1 MAMFSV
7 TTQDFEK
14 TVIESAAPVLVEF
27 TAPWCGYCRR
37 LAPVLQRM
45 SADEGMLPIAAV
57 NIDEEPALAERF
69 KVDTIPTLLVF
80 EQGKLVRQ
88 AVGARP
94 KAGVLVLVFRGGS
107 HGPALVAPS
116 TAAQIKEWLAGQEV

>member
-1 MAMFSV
+1 MALFSV
-7 TTQDFEK
+7 ATQEFEK

-45 SADEGMLPIAAV
+45 SGEEGMPAIAAV
-57 NIDEEPALAERF
+57 DIDEQPALAERF
-69 KVDTIPTLLVF
+69 RVDTIPTLL
-80 EQGKLVRQ
+80 L
-88 AVGARP
+88 
-94 KAGVLVLVFRGGS
+94 FRNGS

-116 TAAQIKEWLAGQEV
+116 TAAQIKEWLADQEV

>member
-14 TVIESAAPVLVEF
+14 AVLGADAPVLVEF

-45 SADEGMLPIAAV
+45 SSDEGMLPIATV
-57 NIDEEPALAERF
+57 NIDEEPALAEQFR
-69 KVDTIPTLLVF
+69 VDTIPTLLVF
-80 EQGKLVRQ
+80 QK
-88 AVGARP
+88 
-94 KAGVLVLVFRGGS
+94 GS
-107 HGPALVAPS
+107 HGAPLVAPS
-116 TAAQIKEWLAGQEV
+116 TAAQIKDWLAGQEV

>member
-14 TVIESAAPVLVEF
+14 AVIESAAPVLVEF

-45 SADEGMLPIAAV
+45 SGEEGRRPIAAV
-57 NIDEEPALAERF
+57 NIDEEPALAERV
-69 KVDTIPTLLVF
+69 KVDPSPPL
-80 EQGKLVRQ
+80 
-88 AVGARP
+88 
-94 KAGVLVLVFRGGS
+94 LVFRGCS
-107 HGPALVAPS
+107 HGPALAAPS
-116 TAAQIKEWLAGQEV
+116 TAAQIKEWLASQEV

>member
-1 MAMFSV
+1 MEMFSV

-14 TVIESAAPVLVEF
+14 AVIESAAPVLVEF

-69 KVDTIPTLLVF
+69 QVDTIPTL
-80 EQGKLVRQ
+80 
-88 AVGARP
+88 
-94 KAGVLVLVFRGGS
+94 LVFRGGS

-116 TAAQIKEWLAGQEV
+116 TATQIKEWLAGQEV

>member
-14 TVIESAAPVLVEF
+14 AVIESAAPVLVEF

-45 SADEGMLPIAAV
+45 SGEEGMLPIAAV

-80 EQGKLVRQ
+80 RGGKLVNQ
-88 AVGARP
+88 SLGYQSLESLE
-94 KAGVLVLVFRGGS
+94 KLM
-107 HGPALVAPS
+107 
-116 TAAQIKEWLAGQEV
+116 EV

>member
-45 SADEGMLPIAAV
+45 SGEEGMLPS
-57 NIDEEPALAERF
+57 P
-69 KVDTIPTLLVF
+69 P
-80 EQGKLVRQ
+80 
-88 AVGARP
+88 
-94 KAGVLVLVFRGGS
+94 
-107 HGPALVAPS
+107 
-116 TAAQIKEWLAGQEV
+116 

>member
-14 TVIESAAPVLVEF
+14 TVIESATPVLVEF

-45 SADEGMLPIAAV
+45 SADEGMPAIAAV
-57 NIDEEPALAERF
+57 NIDEEPALAEQF
-69 KVDTIPTLLVF
+69 KVDTIPTLLLF
-80 EQGKLVRQ
+80 QK
-88 AVGARP
+88 
-94 KAGVLVLVFRGGS
+94 GS

-116 TAAQIKEWLAGQEV
+116 TAAQIKEWRAGQEV

>member
-1 MAMFSV
+1 MALFSV
-7 TTQDFEK
+7 TTAEFDRAVTGAE
-14 TVIESAAPVLVEF
+14 APILVEF

-45 SADEGMLPIAAV
+45 SGEAGMPPIATV

-80 EQGKLVRQ
+80 
-88 AVGARP
+88 
-94 KAGVLVLVFRGGS
+94 RGGS

-116 TAAQIKEWLAGQEV
+116 TAAQIKDWLAGQEV